1 LSEDV
6 KISLVMSASQE
17 NMSYATPLNS
27 RYSST
32 EMKYNFSA
40 QKKFSTWR
48 QLWVWLAR
56 AEKWAGVKISSEGAE
71 AEITDAQIAEM
82 EAKVNDIDFAKA
94 AEEERRLRH
103 DVMAHVHTFGAAC
116 PSAMPIIHLGAT
128 SCYVTDNAD
137 LIVIRDG
144 LDILLPKLAVVIDR
158 MRKFALENK
167 AVPTLGYTHY
177 QPASLTTVGKRACL
191 WIQDLLMDEVAV
203 SRARGDLRFRGVK
216 GATGTQASFLQLFKD
231 HKDPSGCVKQVNAEV
246 TRLAGF
252 EKSFTV
258 TGQTYSRRLDVSVM
272 SALVALASTATKIAT
287 DIRLLAHDKEL
298 EEPFEKSQI
307 GSSAMP
313 YKRNPMRCERICALA
328 RHLMALGANAAH
340 THANQWLE
348 RTLDD
353 SANRRIAL
361 AEAFLTADALLILL
375 QNVSE
380 GLVVYPEFIKRRVEA
395 ELPFMATENFIMA
408 MVQAGGDRQE
418 CHEKIRV
425 LSHQAGSRVKNEG
438 LDNNLLDLIKAD
450 PYFEPIK
457 ERLEI
462 GGDLLDHGSFVGR
475 AVEQVEEFLQEE
487 VQPVMDK
494 YHVWLSQSQA
504 ATLSV

>member
-1 LSEDV
+1 
-6 KISLVMSASQE
+6 
-17 NMSYATPLNS
+17 
-27 RYSST
+27 
-32 EMKYNFSA
+32 MKFNFSS

-48 QLWVWLAR
+48 QLWIWLAE
-56 AEKWAGVKISSEGAE
+56 AERSAGVKIADGDASDREISEE
-71 AEITDAQIAEM
+71 QIAEM
-82 EAKVNDIDFAKA
+82 KSQMDNIDFELAAK
-94 AEEERRLRH
+94 EEKRLRH

-116 PSAMPIIHLGAT
+116 PAAMPIIHLGAT

-137 LIVIRDG
+137 LIVLRDG

-158 MRKFALENK
+158 MRKFALEHK
-167 AVPTLGYTHY
+167 ATPTLGYTHY
-177 QPASLTTVGKRACL
+177 QPASLTTVGKRSCL
-191 WIQDLLMDEVAV
+191 WIQDLLMDELAV
-203 SRARGDLRFRGVK
+203 SRARSDLRFRGVK

-231 HKDPSGCVKQVNAEV
+231 HQDPSACVRQVNEEV

-252 EKSFTV
+252 QSSYSV
-258 TGQTYSRRLDVSVM
+258 TGQTYSRRVDVAVM
-272 SALVALASTATKIAT
+272 SALVGLGSTSTKIAT

-298 EEPFEKSQI
+298 EEPFEASQI

-361 AEAFLTADALLILL
+361 AEAFLTADALLKLL

-380 GLVVYPEFIKRRVEA
+380 GLVVYPKVIERRIEA
-395 ELPFMATENFIMA
+395 ELPFMATENLIMA

-425 LSHQAGSRVKNEG
+425 LSHQAGARVKNEG
-438 LDNNLLDLIKAD
+438 KDNNLLELIKKD
-450 PYFEPIK
+450 DYFAPIRPQI
-457 ERLEI
+457 ESGELLE
-462 GGDLLDHGSFVGR
+462 HGSFVGR
-475 AVEQVEEFLQEE
+475 AVEQVEEFLREE
-487 VQPVMDK
+487 VDPVLEK
-494 YHVWLSQSQA
+494 YAGALAGAQS
-504 ATLSV
+504 ATLAV

>member
-1 LSEDV
+1 MSVSEV
-6 KISLVMSASQE
+6 

-27 RYSST
+27 RYSSE
-32 EMKYNFSA
+32 EMKLNFSS

-48 QLWVWLAR
+48 QLWVWLAE
-56 AEKWAGVKISSEGAE
+56 AERNAGVKIADGEEASEISE
-71 AEITDAQIAEM
+71 EQISEM
-82 EAKVNDIDFAKA
+82 KSQISNIDFEMA
-94 AEEERRLRH
+94 ATEEKRLRH

-116 PSAMPIIHLGAT
+116 PAAKPIIHLGAT

-137 LIVIRDG
+137 LIVLRDG
-144 LDILLPKLAVVIDR
+144 LDILLPKLAIVIDR
-158 MRKFALENK
+158 MRKFALEYK
-167 AVPTLGYTHY
+167 TTPTLGYTHY
-177 QPASLTTVGKRACL
+177 QPASLTTVGKRTCL
-191 WIQDLLMDEVAV
+191 WIQDLLMDEVAF
-203 SRARGDLRFRGVK
+203 SRARSDLRFRGVK
-216 GATGTQASFLQLFKD
+216 GATGTQASFLQLFKG
-231 HKDPSGCVKQVNAEV
+231 HEDPSALVKRVNEEV

-252 EKSFTV
+252 ERSYTV
-258 TGQTYSRRLDVSVM
+258 TGQTYSRRVDVAVM
-272 SALVALASTATKIAT
+272 SALVGLGSTSTKIAT

-298 EEPFEKSQI
+298 EEPFEESQI

-361 AEAFLTADALLILL
+361 AEAFLTADALLKLL

-380 GLVVYPEFIKRRVEA
+380 GLVVYPKVIERRIEA
-395 ELPFMATENFIMA
+395 ELPFMATENLIMA

-425 LSHQAGSRVKNEG
+425 LSHQAGARVKNEG
-438 LDNNLLDLIKAD
+438 RDNNLLELIKD
-450 PYFEPIK
+450 DKYFEPIRSK
-457 ERLEI
+457 IESGELLE
-462 GGDLLDHGSFVGR
+462 HGSFVGR
-475 AVEQVEEFLQEE
+475 AVEQVDEFLAEE
-487 VQPVMDK
+487 VAPVLAK
-494 YHVWLSQSQA
+494 YEHKLAGAKS
-504 ATLSV
+504 ATLAV

>member
-1 LSEDV
+1 
-6 KISLVMSASQE
+6 MSD
-17 NMSYATPLNS
+17 NTSYATPLNS
-27 RYSST
+27 RYSSQ

-48 QLWVWLAR
+48 QLWVWLAE
-56 AEKWAGVKISSEGAE
+56 AEQTAGVKISDESGGQS
-71 AEITDAQIAEM
+71 EITDAQIAEM
-82 EAKVNDIDFAKA
+82 KSKIEDIDFKKA

-137 LIVIRDG
+137 LIVLRDG
-144 LDILLPKLAVVIDR
+144 LEILLPKLAVVIDR
-158 MRKFALENK
+158 MRKFAVEHK
-167 AVPTLGYTHY
+167 ALPTLGYTHY

-191 WIQDLLMDEVAV
+191 WIQDLLIDELAV
-203 SRARGDLRFRGVK
+203 SRAMSDLKFRGIK
-216 GATGTQASFLQLFKD
+216 GATGTQASFLQLFQG
-231 HKDPSGCVKQVNAEV
+231 HPDPGASVKQVNNMV

-252 EKSFTV
+252 EKSYTV
-258 TGQTYSRRLDVSVM
+258 TGQTYSRRVDVSVM
-272 SALVALASTATKIAT
+272 SALVGLASTATKIAT

-298 EEPFEKSQI
+298 EEPFEASQI

-328 RHLMALGANAAH
+328 RHLMALGSNASN

-380 GLVVYPEFIKRRVEA
+380 GMVVYPKVIERRVEA
-395 ELPFMATENFIMA
+395 ELPFMATENLIMA
-408 MVQAGGDRQE
+408 MVQSGGDRQE

-438 LDNNLLDLIKAD
+438 GDNNLLELVLAD
-450 PYFEPIK
+450 PYFDPIK
-457 ERLEI
+457 ARVES
-462 GGDLLDHGSFVGR
+462 GDLLEHKSFVGR
-475 AVEQVEEFLQEE
+475 AVEQVEEFISEE
-487 VQPVMDK
+487 VQPVLEK
-494 YHVWLSQSQA
+494 YSQA
-504 ATLSV
+504 LKNAKEIKLAV